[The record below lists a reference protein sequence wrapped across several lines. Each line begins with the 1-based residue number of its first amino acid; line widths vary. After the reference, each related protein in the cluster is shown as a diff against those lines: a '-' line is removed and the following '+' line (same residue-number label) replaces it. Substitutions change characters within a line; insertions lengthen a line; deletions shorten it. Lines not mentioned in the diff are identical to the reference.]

1 MRIAGYVSLGLREMY
16 RCHHRSIIVC
26 AAHLSGHPFAPCVV
40 VGLLQHPA
48 APPSSA
54 LSWPPRRRRR
64 GRRQRG
70 RRRPGDGEEDVRKED
85 EPPEE
90 PPKPAKKQKGG
101 EGRREL
107 LWLLWHL
114 RHLPRHLHVRQLPM
128 RPPPR
133 AHPSTCTCRDRDT
146 FLECIPMYTICIANV
161 NPVCDVSEG

>member
-1 MRIAGYVSLGLREMY
+1 MRIRISGVTGNVSMPSSF
-16 RCHHRSIIVC
+16 HHRVC
-26 AAHLSGHPFAPCVV
+26 SAPIRPPICSLCCSGSSPAPCSSSIFCFVMAI
-40 VGLLQHPA
+40 PKAEARA
-48 APPSSA
+48 AA
-54 LSWPPRRRRR
+54 ARAT
-64 GRRQRG
+64 
-70 RRRPGDGEEDVRKED
+70 
-85 EPPEE
+85 
-90 PPKPAKKQKGG
+90 AKKMSLQKNHPSQPRSRR
-101 EGRREL
+101 EAREL

>member
-1 MRIAGYVSLGLREMY
+1 MRIRISGVTGNVSMPSSY
-16 RCHHRSIIVC
+16 FHHRVC
-26 AAHLSGHPFAPCVV
+26 SAPIRPPICSLCCSGSSPAPCSSSIFCFVMAI
-40 VGLLQHPA
+40 PKAEARA
-48 APPSSA
+48 AA
-54 LSWPPRRRRR
+54 ARATATE
-64 GRRQRG
+64 
-70 RRRPGDGEEDVRKED
+70 GDGEED

-101 EGRREL
+101 VQAREL

-146 FLECIPMYTICIANV
+146 VLECIPMYMYTICIANV